1 MCPNKL
7 EEAIQSRLKEG
18 VKPKAIIVVHLYG
31 MPAKMNEIK
40 AVANKFEIPI
50 VEDAAEGLGSTYF
63 EQPLGTLSDI
73 GIFSFNGN
81 KIITTSSGGALIS
94 SNNEYVQKA
103 KFLSTQ
109 ARDDAPHYEHSNIG
123 FNYRLSN
130 VCAAIGLGQLEV
142 LHERVKKEEITIA
155 FTKNI
160 DHNLIRFNF

>member
-50 VEDAAEGLGSTYF
+50 IEDAAEGLGSTYF

-94 SNNEYVQKA
+94 SNDEYVQ
-103 KFLSTQ
+103 
-109 ARDDAPHYEHSNIG
+109 EG
-123 FNYRLSN
+123 
-130 VCAAIGLGQLEV
+130 
-142 LHERVKKEEITIA
+142 
-155 FTKNI
+155 
-160 DHNLIRFNF
+160 

>member
-1 MCPNKL
+1 
-7 EEAIQSRLKEG
+7 
-18 VKPKAIIVVHLYG
+18 
-31 MPAKMNEIK
+31 MNEIK
-40 AVANKFEIPI
+40 AVANKFEIPVI
-50 VEDAAEGLGSTYF
+50 EDAAEGLGSTYF
-63 EQPLGTLSDI
+63 EEPLGTLSDI

-94 SNNEYVQKA
+94 SNDEYVKKA

-142 LHERVKKEEITIA
+142 LEKRVEKK
-155 FTKNI
+155 KKQS
-160 DHNLIRFNF
+160 